1 VLPVRLSY
9 FETFVEAL
17 LSFSIEMNIYA
28 FSVGS
33 VALLIKLYIDYNQMK
48 DLGTTLEELKADS
61 SLPRIREYDFIV
73 GEHLEIVRCS

>member
-1 VLPVRLSY
+1 MLPVRLSY

>member
-1 VLPVRLSY
+1 MLRVRLSY